1 MVFKRYIKRGDR
13 VYGPYYYE
21 SYRDKDGVVQKKY
34 VGMDDHSSGVTKS
47 FLAPNPKPKKNMVR
61 FLGVVI
67 VLIFIALLLSQNIFS
82 GDFSSDDS
90 SFSLPSFSSAIT
102 GFVSKEIY
110 ESASDSDD
118 EEKSIRLEISNDP
131 LFTTQAVGKG
141 NGRMDFISDQGNIH
155 LYFDLLDYDE
165 FVIAAGEEL
174 IEQGIIEKEA
184 EVVESVEV
192 VEVVPEEIVEESQA
206 VTDTEEVV
214 ESGEPVD
221 DSEKSVDGSSES
233 KTVSPEEKKS
243 AVQEDQG
250 NQEDASSKKL
260 KEAGNFASS
269 VIDVNESKS
278 ETNKVKNSSKNRRS
292 AVTGDSSLGFVTGN
306 VIAQESQAQE
316 SEAQESQAVVAT
328 DEPQKKPRL
337 TRSFAEKVHENIG
350 ELAVEKVEDVA
361 VDATII
367 ADDFSV
373 VVDESG
379 AVAKEVDYKWGYN
392 VRLDD
397 YKFISKIT
405 ISSDQEIVVVDDTSV
420 LVGNSFLNFEDLVA
434 VGYSVRIEK
443 PSFPFANEDLD
454 EVAEIIPEEIIPE
467 EIIPEEVIP
476 EDEIVEEEVAENPEE
491 VETIPEEEIIE
502 EEVAENPGE
511 QPEVIPEEV
520 IPEETPEIIPD
531 EETEGNPEEQP
542 EVIPGEEVAIIP
554 EEQPEITPEE
564 TDSSEDET
572 HEDAGSADISE
583 ESPTD
588 SSSFSESSDSSA
600 DVSSTESSD
609 TSSDSSSSDSGAS
622 ESGASEGSVASYGIN
637 RFIKG
642 VLDFMGNFSAT
653 FTGNTVSA
661 LSVDEYP
668 NSISIY
674 VERDFTGTDYQ
685 LGDILYLDPTLVIVN
700 ITDVSVNTDLVRV
713 RAENNFTHLTISDR
727 APYKQS

>member
-110 ESASDSDD
+110 E
-118 EEKSIRLEISNDP
+118 ISSDP

-373 VVDESG
+373 VVDEPG

-443 PSFPFANEDLD
+443 PSFPF
-454 EVAEIIPEEIIPE
+454 
-467 EIIPEEVIP
+467 
-476 EDEIVEEEVAENPEE
+476 
-491 VETIPEEEIIE
+491 
-502 EEVAENPGE
+502 
-511 QPEVIPEEV
+511 
-520 IPEETPEIIPD
+520 
-531 EETEGNPEEQP
+531 
-542 EVIPGEEVAIIP
+542 
-554 EEQPEITPEE
+554 
-564 TDSSEDET
+564 
-572 HEDAGSADISE
+572 
-583 ESPTD
+583 
-588 SSSFSESSDSSA
+588 
-600 DVSSTESSD
+600 
-609 TSSDSSSSDSGAS
+609 
-622 ESGASEGSVASYGIN
+622 
-637 RFIKG
+637 
-642 VLDFMGNFSAT
+642 
-653 FTGNTVSA
+653 
-661 LSVDEYP
+661 
-668 NSISIY
+668 
-674 VERDFTGTDYQ
+674 
-685 LGDILYLDPTLVIVN
+685 
-700 ITDVSVNTDLVRV
+700 
-713 RAENNFTHLTISDR
+713 
-727 APYKQS
+727 

>member
-502 EEVAENPGE
+502 EET
-511 QPEVIPEEV
+511 EE
-520 IPEETPEIIPD
+520 
-531 EETEGNPEEQP
+531 NPEEQP